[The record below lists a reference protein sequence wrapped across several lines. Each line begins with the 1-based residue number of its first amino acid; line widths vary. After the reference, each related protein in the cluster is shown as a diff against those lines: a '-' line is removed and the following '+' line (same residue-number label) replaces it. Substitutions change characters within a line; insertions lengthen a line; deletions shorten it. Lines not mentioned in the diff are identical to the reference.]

1 MPRTP
6 KTTLEQ
12 RKEKTMNHIIELLI
26 KAEEDIQYYQEAIHL
41 LYDVVDAKV
50 DWHLPEMI
58 YKLGV
63 IYSYLK
69 YYSVRY
75 KINDDIYWEIPD
87 MMRRYA

>member
-1 MPRTP
+1 MPRIP

-12 RKEKTMNHIIELLI
+12 RKEKIMNEILTLLI
-26 KAEEDIQYYQEAIHL
+26 KAEDDIQYYQEAIHK
-41 LYDVVDAKV
+41 LYDVVDSKV
-50 DWHLPEMI
+50 DWHQNQMI

-87 MMRRYA
+87 MLRRYA